1 MPVDHD
7 MLVPLSQKGQPS
19 GSYAMMDGMRPD
31 TAYGMTAPLIS
42 RRLMYCSHGRYFSL
56 YQQRKPSYTSSG
68 VRRTL
73 GSCVGRAKTRFTAR
87 EIAWLYRSSIKQRE
101 ENVYCSSTARAKGIF
116 ITIDRYWIDFMQNAL
131 HTRLTT
137 RGSMVEA
144 ASPLA
149 GLPIYCKGKCIAS
162 TV

>member
-31 TAYGMTAPLIS
+31 TAYGMTAPLIT

-73 GSCVGRAKTRFTAR
+73 GSCVGRAKTRCTAR

-116 ITIDRYWIDFMQNAL
+116 ITIEERYWIGRKVLDWFHAKC
-131 HTRLTT
+131 T
-137 RGSMVEA
+137 SYS
-144 ASPLA
+144 SPH
-149 GLPIYCKGKCIAS
+149 KGKYGRSSISPCRS
-162 TV
+162 PYLL